1 MVGASQLKIYYMIDI
16 VTSRH
21 RVFPVFLLKAS
32 AADPFLFPTVV
43 FTVSALDRSRAFL
56 VAWDIWIS
64 SQMSFLFST
73 RSTVLSR
80 RSPARIVPAVL
91 LPMTFPAIFG
101 EI

>member
-1 MVGASQLKIYYMIDI
+1 MS
-16 VTSRH
+16 
-21 RVFPVFLLKAS
+21 FPYSFLKAS